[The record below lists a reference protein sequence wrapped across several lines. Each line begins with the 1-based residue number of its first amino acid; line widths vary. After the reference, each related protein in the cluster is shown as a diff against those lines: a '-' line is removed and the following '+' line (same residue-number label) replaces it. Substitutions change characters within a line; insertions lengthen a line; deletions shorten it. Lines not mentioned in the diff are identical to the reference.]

1 MRPLRRGPSKPK
13 TRRGGREAQ
22 RLFPKKKE
30 AESPQGRAVPSRL
43 GLALLARRAPRSI
56 RFAAGAPPH
65 GRSCR
70 GAILA
75 KLLAGWAAPGLCF
88 FFPLLPLAFFLLHF
102 AFDFCPW
109 AFLAE
114 RSRPI
119 FRRLPP
125 RVSGRGERTGFRPPI
140 RLFFL
145 RRFGPPAAPGGPN
158 RPGPSSIL
166 PR

>member
-1 MRPLRRGPSKPK
+1 MRTLRRGPSKPQ
-13 TRRGGREAQ
+13 TRRGITGGATPF
-22 RLFPKKKE
+22 FPPQKKR
-30 AESPQGRAVPSRL
+30 AESPQGRAVLCRL
-43 GLALLARRAPRSI
+43 WLALLARRAPRSI

-88 FFPLLPLAFFLLHF
+88 FSSFAPCLLPF